1 MLDNNTL
8 SKIAKMY
15 YLDGMTQ
22 KQIGE
27 SICISRIGISRAL
40 KRCIDE
46 GIVEIKIKEFTPLN
60 DLEES

>member
-22 KQIGE
+22 KQIGD
-27 SICISRIGISRAL
+27 SMGISRIGISRAL
-40 KRCIDE
+40 KRCIYE
-46 GIVEIKIKEFTPLN
+46 GIV
-60 DLEES
+60 